1 MEWHY
6 FVRMMRLCSLSL
18 LLPAPIINTLQ
29 GICSKIAPFIKGSLM
44 MAIDMA
50 TDKGDDITLI
60 IGEAS
65 RGKVLA
71 SAVG

>member
-1 MEWHY
+1 MECHY

-44 MAIDMA
+44 MAID
-50 TDKGDDITLI
+50 KGDYITLI

>member
-1 MEWHY
+1 
-6 FVRMMRLCSLSL
+6 
-18 LLPAPIINTLQ
+18 
-29 GICSKIAPFIKGSLM
+29 M

-50 TDKGDDITLI
+50 IDKGDSITLI